1 MTARIG
7 IRSVRRSF
15 RRLAIPL
22 IVLVAL
28 ATIGALPG
36 CEATSIP
43 GTSEA
48 SDESRASAIHTIT
61 AEEAHGMLVSDRDV
75 ILDVRTQEEYQASH
89 ICNARLLPLDDI
101 TEETALEIAPDKD
114 APVFVYCRT
123 GIRSAQAAEAL
134 EECGYTDIYDFGGI
148 LSWTYGTIDA
158 ADEGCEGTKEND
170 QLPVGVK
177 VVCGQTRALPDDDEA
192 K

>member
-1 MTARIG
+1 MTARAG
-7 IRSVRRSF
+7 IRGTDRSLRRF
-15 RRLAIPL
+15 AVLL
-22 IVLVAL
+22 IALVAAAAISVL
-28 ATIGALPG
+28 SG
-36 CEATSIP
+36 CETKTDGAIEES
-43 GTSEA
+43 GESEV
-48 SDESRASAIHTIT
+48 SAIHAIT

-75 ILDVRTQEEYQASH
+75 ILDVRTPEEYQASH

-101 TEETALEIAPDKD
+101 TEESALAVAPDKD

-123 GIRSAQAAEAL
+123 GIRSAQAAESL
-134 EECGYTDIYDFGGI
+134 EKYGYTDIYDFGGI
-148 LSWTYGTIDA
+148 LSWTYGTIEA
-158 ADEGCEGTKEND
+158 VDEGDGATKEND